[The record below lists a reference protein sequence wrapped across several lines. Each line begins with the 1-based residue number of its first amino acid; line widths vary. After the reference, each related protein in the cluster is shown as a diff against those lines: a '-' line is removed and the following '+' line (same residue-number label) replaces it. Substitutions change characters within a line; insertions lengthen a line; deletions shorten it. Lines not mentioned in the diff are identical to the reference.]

1 MKMTL
6 LVFLAVFA
14 MRARFQTQHSIG
26 PYTTSETERCVCQP
40 HITVNPPV
48 CGRSVPVNSGT
59 GGYNCTTVQ
68 EILRTV
74 SINQEDTTRKVD
86 TVSSELTDTKRIVEE
101 LQDTV
106 SAVSSE
112 VQGLRRQLE
121 DLQVS
126 VSNLVEFLHVRRKFA
141 KKLNNIVHEA
151 EDNFVGKV
159 KQCRGNI
166 KIVLDTVL
174 TLISMLNVCVQKH
187 VENLVINLFKHTRII
202 CIELGQINYNN

>member
-14 MRARFQTQHSIG
+14 MRARSQTQHSIG

-59 GGYNCTTVQ
+59 GGYNCTTIQ

-74 SINQEDTTRKVD
+74 SIRQD
-86 TVSSELTDTKRIVEE
+86 E

-106 SAVSSE
+106 SAVSLE

-126 VSNLVEFLHVRRKFA
+126 VSNLVVFLHVRRKFA
-141 KKLNNIVHEA
+141 KKLNNIVHDA

-159 KQCRGNI
+159 KQCR
-166 KIVLDTVL
+166 
-174 TLISMLNVCVQKH
+174 
-187 VENLVINLFKHTRII
+187 
-202 CIELGQINYNN
+202 